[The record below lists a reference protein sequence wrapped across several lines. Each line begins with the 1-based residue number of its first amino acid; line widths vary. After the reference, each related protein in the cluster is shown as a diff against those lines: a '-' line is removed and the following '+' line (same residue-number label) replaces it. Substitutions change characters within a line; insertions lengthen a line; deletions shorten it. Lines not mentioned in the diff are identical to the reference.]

1 MEEKSRK
8 LGKFNIVDIIILAV
22 LVLGLIF
29 VGVKFLGGDDAPA
42 AGGGVKIEYTVLVR
56 EVDPLVCDT
65 IMGYKKANV
74 QLMANGALV
83 DGYVTDIDYR
93 PHVNYETN
101 SEGIVVVS
109 QEQGDSARVD
119 MIFTIQA
126 AANNNINYKVGTQ
139 EVRVGKVHIVKT
151 TEFEMEG
158 YDTVTLTRE
167 VIQ

>member
-8 LGKFNIVDIIILAV
+8 LGKFNIVDIVVLVI
-22 LVLGLIF
+22 LVLGLAF
-29 VGVKFLGGDDAPA
+29 VGIKFLGGGGEQAS
-42 AGGGVKIEYTVLVR
+42 GGVRIEYTVLVR
-56 EVDPLVCDT
+56 EVDPMVCET
-65 IMGYKKANV
+65 VMGYKKANV

-101 SEGIVVVS
+101 SDGIVVVS
-109 QEQGDSARVD
+109 QEEGENARVD

-126 AANNNINYKVGTQ
+126 AASNAVSYKVGTQ
-139 EVRVGKVHIVKT
+139 EVRVGKTHIVKT

-158 YDTVTLTRE
+158 YDAVTLTRE